1 MQNFSEFV
9 NIFLHLDH
17 YLSEIIQ
24 NYGTLTY
31 ALLFL
36 IVFCETGLIVLP
48 FLPGDSL
55 LFAAGT
61 FAALGDL
68 NWGILYGSLLIAAV
82 LGDSVNYE
90 VGRYFGPKIARHEKL
105 KFINK
110 AHIEKTQQFYDKYGA
125 KTIIIARFVPI
136 VRTFAPF
143 VAGIGSMSYQRFL
156 QFNLVGA
163 VAWVAICLAG
173 GYLFGNIPAVK
184 NNFSIVV
191 LGIVFV
197 SILPAVIEVIRHKYV
212 KSS

>member
-1 MQNFSEFV
+1 M
-9 NIFLHLDH
+9 
-17 YLSEIIQ
+17 
-24 NYGTLTY
+24 
-31 ALLFL
+31 
-36 IVFCETGLIVLP
+36 FCETGLIVLP

-156 QFNLVGA
+156 RFNLVGA

-197 SILPAVIEVIRHKYV
+197 SILPAMIEVIRHKYV
-212 KSS
+212 KAS

>member
-1 MQNFSEFV
+1 MQHLTELL

-156 QFNLVGA
+156 RFNLVGA

-197 SILPAVIEVIRHKYV
+197 SILPAMIEVIRHKYV
-212 KSS
+212 KAS